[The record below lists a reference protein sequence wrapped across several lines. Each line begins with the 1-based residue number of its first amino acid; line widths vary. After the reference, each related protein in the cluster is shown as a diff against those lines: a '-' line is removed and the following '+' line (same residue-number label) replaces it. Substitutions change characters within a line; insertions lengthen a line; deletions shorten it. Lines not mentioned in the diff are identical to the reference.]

1 VEPSSQPAP
10 QYLFA
15 YGTLQPGHAP
25 PEIAAIVQ
33 HFETVGKGT
42 VPGTLYD
49 LGAYPGVV
57 LDQAGSRFI
66 SGTVFRLPAGDDV
79 LRRLDAY
86 EEFDPQQPQRSLFLR
101 RLYPVRL
108 ADGPTLNCWLYEYNG
123 SLDHA
128 RIIESGPFVLR
139 R

>member
-1 VEPSSQPAP
+1 MEPSSQPAP
-10 QYLFA
+10 PYLFA

-25 PEIAAIVQ
+25 GEIAAIVQ
-33 HFETVGKGT
+33 HFEIVGKGT

-49 LGAYPGVV
+49 LGAYPGIV
-57 LDQAGSRFI
+57 LDQAGSRLI

-101 RLYPVRL
+101 RLHPVRL
-108 ADGPTLNCWLYEYNG
+108 ADGRILNCWLYEYNG
-123 SLDHA
+123 SLDAA
-128 RIIESGPFVLR
+128 RIIESGSFVLR